1 MLAVFVVG
9 LLLTATAPRVEIVSV
24 PAGFELR
31 RNGVPYFVKGA
42 GANRMLAEVA
52 AAGGNSIRT
61 WGAVDIGRLLDR
73 AHAKGLTVT
82 VGFWLEKRGPDV
94 SYRDQ
99 AVLDA
104 QLAEVERGVRAYRNH
119 PAVLMWAIGN
129 EMELGI
135 GDEAEPMWRQVDRL
149 ARRVKQLDPRRPV
162 ITVVADMWP
171 EKMDQILAFCPSV
184 DALGVNSYGGLP
196 TLHER
201 MARWRKPY
209 FVTEFQC
216 VSPHDVPRLG
226 GEQPIEPSSTQKA
239 EQLESVYRGA
249 ILAHP
254 GRVLG
259 GYVFHWERSDNQT
272 ASWFSMH
279 LSTGERLASVETIQR
294 LWGGPAPANRVPVVV
309 RATRL
314 NPAGWRLEVRDPD
327 GDPVAIT
334 WELAEDDPNRR
345 FVGDFEKRM
354 PLVKRRTTTGP
365 EFAMPVGLV
374 PGPYRLYAIARD
386 GRGGAAS
393 WNVPFVVGTDGTFV
407 FPPKAAHEP

>member
-1 MLAVFVVG
+1 MLSAVVG
-9 LLLTATAPRVEIVSV
+9 AYLLTATAPRVEIVPVAS
-24 PAGFELR
+24 GFELR

-42 GANRMLAEVA
+42 GANTMLAEVA

-61 WGAVDIGRLLDR
+61 WGAGDIGGLLDR
-73 AHAKGLTVT
+73 AHANGLTVT
-82 VGFWLEKRGPDV
+82 VGFWLNKRGADV

-99 AVLDA
+99 DMLDA
-104 QLAEVERGVRAYRNH
+104 QLADVERGVRAYRNH

-149 ARRVKQLDPRRPV
+149 ARRVKQLDPNRPV
-162 ITVVADMWP
+162 LTVVADMWP
-171 EKMDQILAFCPSV
+171 EKMDQILAFCPSI

-201 MARWRKPY
+201 MGRWKKPY

-216 VSPHDVPRLG
+216 VSPGDVPKLG
-226 GEQPIEPSSTQKA
+226 EGQPIEPSSTQKA
-239 EQLESVYRGA
+239 EQLESVYRNA

-259 GYVFHWERSDNQT
+259 SYVFHWERSDNQT

-279 LSTGERLASVETIQR
+279 LSTGERLGSVETIQK
-294 LWGGPAPANRVPVVV
+294 LWGGPEPKNRVPVVV
-309 RATRL
+309 EARRL
-314 NPAGWRLEVRDPD
+314 NPAGWRLDVRDPD

-334 WELAEDDPNRR
+334 WELAEDDPAKR

-354 PLVKRRTTTGP
+354 ALVKRRTTTGP
-365 EFAMPVGLV
+365 EFTLPVGLA

-393 WNVPFVVGTDGTFV
+393 WNVPFAVGADGTMA
-407 FPPKAAHEP
+407 FPPMAPHER